1 MSPSQRRTRRI
12 LRRQQ
17 GRLLEG
23 GGTAKKKKTHAFPGP
38 NQCHPRVGKAEEQY
52 NCLPLTVIQEVSRK
66 MGIETATVDVVAM
79 AKQMGVNSD
88 DKLTFMKGLPLP
100 EETKASLAKQWFR
113 PEMPVGWKSDP
124 DMWLNS
130 DDIRKVMEQYEEAF
144 PHFKFLG
151 PFPIDFAAP
160 DPYGGQGKKCLNTEM
175 CELNMR
181 KELLHN
187 KTMIGIIYNTDP
199 HYKGGSHWIAN
210 FLDIVKKKCYY
221 FDSYGMKPPKQIY
234 RFMQWLG
241 IQEPKISLAWNGR
254 RFQYSN
260 TECGMYCMYFLDRMI
275 AGEPFLRFCRRSP
288 PDKFMLDMRDW
299 MFST

>member
-1 MSPSQRRTRRI
+1 MSEPVRRTRR
-12 LRRQQ
+12 LRL
-17 GRLLEG
+17 RLRLRSGSSSGSSRG
-23 GGTAKKKKTHAFPGP
+23 GGSKKKQRHHPFPGP
-38 NQCHPRVGKAEEQY
+38 NQCHPRLGKTEEQY
-52 NCLPLTVIQEVSRK
+52 NCLPLSVIEEASRQL
-66 MGIETATVDVVAM
+66 GIKPE
-79 AKQMGVNSD
+79 
-88 DKLTFMKGLPLP
+88 DKLTFMKSLPLA
-100 EETKASLAKQWFR
+100 EDTKATLAKQWFR
-113 PEMPVGWKSDP
+113 PEMPAGWKSDP

-160 DPYGGQGKKCLNTEM
+160 DPYESRGKKCMNTEM

-181 KELLHN
+181 NELLHN

-210 FLDIVKKKCYY
+210 FLDIVNKKCYY

-254 RFQYSN
+254 RFQYSS

-275 AGEPFLRFCRRSP
+275 AGESFVRFCRRSP

>member
-1 MSPSQRRTRRI
+1 MSEPVRRTRR
-12 LRRQQ
+12 LR
-17 GRLLEG
+17 LHSG
-23 GGTAKKKKTHAFPGP
+23 GSTKKKQRRHPFPGP
-38 NQCHPRVGKAEEQY
+38 NQCHPRVGKTEEQY
-52 NCLPLTVIQEVSRK
+52 NCLPLSVIEEASRK
-66 MGIETATVDVVAM
+66 MGIQGSPNVAAM
-79 AKQMGVNSD
+79 AKQLGVKPE
-88 DKLTFMKGLPLP
+88 DKLTFMKSLPLP

-113 PEMPVGWKSDP
+113 PAMPDDWKSDP

-151 PFPIDFAAP
+151 PFPIDFATP
-160 DPYGGQGKKCLNTEM
+160 DPYEGRGKKCMNTEM

-254 RFQYSN
+254 RFQYSS

-275 AGEPFLRFCRRSP
+275 AGESFVRFCRRSP

>member
-1 MSPSQRRTRRI
+1 MWEPIRRTRR
-12 LRRQQ
+12 LRPHS
-17 GRLLEG
+17 G
-23 GGTAKKKKTHAFPGP
+23 GSTKKKKHHHPFPGP
-38 NQCHPRVGKAEEQY
+38 NQCHPRVGKKEEQY
-52 NCLPLTVIQEVSRK
+52 NCLPLSVIQEASRK
-66 MGIETATVDVVAM
+66 MGLGDSPPDVAAM
-79 AKQMGVNSD
+79 AKQLGVKPE
-88 DKLTFMKGLPLP
+88 DKLTFMKSLPLP
-100 EETKASLAKQWFR
+100 EETKTNLAKQWLR
-113 PEMPVGWKSDP
+113 PAMPEGWKSDP

-144 PHFKFLG
+144 SHFKFLG

-160 DPYGGQGKKCLNTEM
+160 DPYEARGKKCMNTEM
-175 CELNMR
+175 CELNIR
-181 KELLHN
+181 KELLHK

-254 RFQYSN
+254 RFQYSS

-275 AGEPFLRFCRRSP
+275 AGESFVRFCRRSP

-299 MFST
+299 IFST